1 MNADFLD
8 MFNVRMM
15 RVGAEAK
22 NTEEAIRFVGGM
34 MAAEG
39 YVEELYWQ
47 DVYAREQKFPTGL
60 PTQPVAIAIP
70 HADPDKV
77 LKGGIAVAVFKQPVK
92 FRVMGSND
100 PDEIDVPVIFMLALK
115 DFKNQPVMIRD
126 LLTLIQSK
134 AILKTIYEADSADAI
149 MAAVKSVG

>member
-22 NTEEAIRFVGGM
+22 NTEEAIRLVGGM

-77 LKGGIAVAVFKQPVK
+77 LKGGIAVAVFKH
-92 FRVMGSND
+92 RSSSG
-100 PDEIDVPVIFMLALK
+100 
-115 DFKNQPVMIRD
+115 
-126 LLTLIQSK
+126 
-134 AILKTIYEADSADAI
+134 
-149 MAAVKSVG
+149 